1 MAVNPMDMFK
11 IKGIWDRFCAAHPK
25 LVPFFRTVRTQAI
38 GEGTIIDI
46 KVTDPNGKTF
56 HYNLKLTQED
66 INDLAEVR
74 GLITS
79 MNPMQ

>member
-1 MAVNPMDMFK
+1 MAVNPMDVFR

-25 LVPFFRTVRTQAI
+25 LVPFFRTVHAQAI
-38 GEGTIIDI
+38 GEGTIIDV
-46 KVTDPNGKTF
+46 KVTDPNGKTY

-66 INDLAEVR
+66 LNDLSEVR
-74 GLITS
+74 SLITS

>member
-1 MAVNPMDMFK
+1 M
-11 IKGIWDRFCAAHPK
+11 
-25 LVPFFRTVRTQAI
+25 LFRSVRAQAI
-38 GEGTIIDI
+38 GEGSIIDI
-46 KVTDPNGKTF
+46 KVTDPNGKTY

>member
-1 MAVNPMDMFK
+1 
-11 IKGIWDRFCAAHPK
+11 
-25 LVPFFRTVRTQAI
+25 VRAQAI